1 MVLGLRDAAGRIPH
15 TNLCR
20 TTPED
25 LGRPNAGP
33 KIARRSLNIN
43 YLVDQGFPS
52 PHLGNKS
59 RNYCFQAKRPQ
70 GVHQRIHYASIGRLS
85 LIIYIVLGPAL
96 RSFGP
101 IQSLEATSTLLC
113 FAVSWGVRGPGRVG
127 SGLGRVRIGSCRG
140 RVGSR
145 TVGSVGLRLLL
156 LGPIQ
161 DGGN

>member
-1 MVLGLRDAAGRIPH
+1 MLPGGFPIP
-15 TNLCR
+15 TCAERPRGN
-20 TTPED
+20 

-33 KIARRSLNIN
+33 KIARRSLNITPWIRAS
-43 YLVDQGFPS
+43 PS
-52 PHLGNKS
+52 HLGNKS
-59 RNYCFQAKRPQ
+59 GNFCFSGQTTP
-70 GVHQRIHYASIGRLS
+70 GWSSENS
-85 LIIYIVLGPAL
+85 LCINRSVVVIYIVLGPAL

-101 IQSLEATSTLLC
+101 IQNLEATSTLLC

-127 SGLGRVRIGSCRG
+127 SGLGRVKIGSRRG